1 VTAGRRPAAG
11 GSESEGPGMER
22 WLLTYADMITLLL
35 ALFVILFAL
44 SSINEKKFVAF
55 KLGLSQTFT
64 NSPVTKASAS
74 GNGLLQHTGLISHS
88 ATASASAPVP
98 AEATTGASTPSL
110 SQIAAEI
117 EQALQAAGLTQDAST
132 TTTTRSVV
140 VQVLADKAYFAL
152 DSATLGTVGDQ
163 VVDTIAG
170 VITGVP
176 NDVAVEGYTDNQ
188 PIYGGPYASNW
199 QLSAARAANVAQRL
213 ATVDGIA
220 EARLSAIGYGETHPL
235 VPDTSPANQAE
246 NRRVDVVI
254 LAPGTSGTST
264 P

>member
-1 VTAGRRPAAG
+1 MSGRRSTAGGA
-11 GSESEGPGMER
+11 ESEGPGMER

-88 ATASASAPVP
+88 ATASASAPVSS
-98 AEATTGASTPSL
+98 AVTAASTASL
-110 SQIAAEI
+110 SQIATEI

-152 DSATLGTVGDQ
+152 DSATLETVGDQ

-170 VITGVP
+170 VIAGVP

-188 PIYGGPYASNW
+188 AIHGGPYASNW

-213 ATVDGIA
+213 ATADGIA
-220 EARLSAIGYGETHPL
+220 ETRLSAVGYGETHPL
-235 VPDTSPANQAE
+235 VPNTSPANQAE

-254 LAPGTSGTST
+254 LAPGTSGTAT

>member
-1 VTAGRRPAAG
+1 
-11 GSESEGPGMER
+11 MER

-44 SSINEKKFVAF
+44 SSINEKKFIAF
-55 KLGLSQTFT
+55 KLGLSETFA
-64 NSPVTKASAS
+64 NSPISTSSAN
-74 GNGLLQHTGLISHS
+74 GNGLLQHTGLVSHRAL
-88 ATASASAPVP
+88 ATSSAP
-98 AEATTGASTPSL
+98 AAASTATSAAAPSL
-110 SQIAAEI
+110 SQIATEI
-117 EQALQAAGLTQDAST
+117 EQALQAAGLTQDATT

-163 VVDTIAG
+163 VVDTIAS
-170 VITGVP
+170 VIGNVP

-199 QLSAARAANVAQRL
+199 QLSAARAANVVQRL
-213 ATVDGIA
+213 ATADGVA
-220 EARLSAIGYGETHPL
+220 ETRLSAVGYGDTHPL
-235 VPDTSPANQAE
+235 VPNTSPANQAE
-246 NRRVDVVI
+246 NRRVDVVV
-254 LAPGTSGTST
+254 LAPGTSGTAV